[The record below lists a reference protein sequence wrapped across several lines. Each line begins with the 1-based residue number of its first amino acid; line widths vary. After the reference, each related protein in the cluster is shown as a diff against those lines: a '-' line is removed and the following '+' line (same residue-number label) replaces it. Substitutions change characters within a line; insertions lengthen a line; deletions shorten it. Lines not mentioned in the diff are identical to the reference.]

1 MNFSLEDFEK
11 LKSQII
17 SVYLPNIAKALLIL
31 VIGWWVIGMI
41 TRGLRKIFQAR
52 DFDKNLESFL
62 ITVINTGLKV
72 MLVLSVLEFAGVEA
86 TAFVAVLG
94 AAGLAIGM
102 ALSGTLQ
109 NFAGGVILLLLKP
122 FKSGH
127 FIEALGYSG
136 TVQEV
141 TIFNTI
147 LTTPDNKTVILPNG
161 PLSTSSLTNYSAK
174 PTRRVDMTFGIGYGD
189 DIDKAKETLHDLIKA
204 DERIHAEPEPVVV
217 VSALADSSVN
227 FAVRVWVDAPNYWGV
242 YFKMH
247 EQVKKTFDERGI
259 SIPFPQRDVHLYN
272 EK

>member
-1 MNFSLEDFEK
+1 MDFSVEDLEA
-11 LKSQII
+11 LKSKII
-17 SVYLPNIAKALLIL
+17 AEYLPSLATAILIL

-41 TRGLRKIFQAR
+41 TRGFRKIFKAR
-52 DFDKNLESFL
+52 ELDKNLESFL
-62 ITVINTGLKV
+62 VTVINTGLKV
-72 MLVLSVLEFAGVEA
+72 MLAISVLQIAGLEV

-109 NFAGGVILLLLKP
+109 NFAGGVLLLILKP

-147 LTTPDNKTVILPNG
+147 LTTPDNKTIILPNG

-174 PTRRVDMTFGIGYGD
+174 PTRRVDMTFGIGYDD
-189 DIDKAKETLHDLIKA
+189 DIDKAKATLNELIEA
-204 DERIHAEPEPVVV
+204 DERILKDPAHVVV

-227 FAVRVWVDAPNYWGV
+227 FAVRVWVNAPDYWGV
-242 YFKMH
+242 FFAMQEK
-247 EQVKKTFDERGI
+247 VKKTFDERGI
-259 SIPFPQRDVHLYN
+259 SIPFPQRDIHVYN